1 MVSSVDLADLRETFT
16 SRADKQVARDAAAYM
31 RDQFEFLGL
40 KTPLR
45 RELSKDVTTQSRE
58 LSERELI
65 RLC

>member
-1 MVSSVDLADLRETFT
+1 MTVSVVLADLRETFT

-45 RELSKDVTTQSRE
+45 RELSKGVTTQSRE
-58 LSERELI
+58 FSEHD
-65 RLC
+65 